1 MFPCHL
7 PSAFSYSAS
16 SLQPFTAQLRGDVL
30 ARRPRAARDPCCPAT
45 CQAPLAIPP
54 PASNLLRFSCVA
66 TSLHDGRA
74 LATYKSS
81 HLSMPC
87 SPTSPKAAI
96 STSSASTRS
105 DARHILLLM
114 SSLIPRRFWNS
125 IFSMHSCRPSAYSRL
140 VRSRAVRLAA
150 ARRCIGFRISP
161 RASARMKLARKAARS
176 WI

>member
-1 MFPCHL
+1 MASLTLYRMRL
-7 PSAFSYSAS
+7 PSPIAHVSLSPLTQNPS
-16 SLQPFTAQLRGDVL
+16 SVKHSHF
-30 ARRPRAARDPCCPAT
+30 
-45 CQAPLAIPP
+45 PP

-81 HLSMPC
+81 HSSMPC

-105 DARHILLLM
+105 DAKHILLLT